1 MTADQKFTLLIAG
14 LGLIF
19 SVLTVLLGL
28 IWRSGRTSGQ
38 VTTQLQNLVEDVGK
52 IATSVDEHI
61 KWHLGGEPPAPPVRA
76 PSAERRTRRPTRPR
90 SQADPTG

>member
-19 SVLTVLLGL
+19 SVLTALLGL

-52 IATSVDEHI
+52 IATSIDEHI
-61 KWHLGGEPPAPPVRA
+61 SWHWGESLQLLLCVRPVLSGEP
-76 PSAERRTRRPTRPR
+76 
-90 SQADPTG
+90 GI